1 MSSEPVEHGR
11 VLNVQETDTIIE
23 LTMATKSNSSEPEII
38 GTIRQDLRRGD
49 FGRTVRRDF
58 EELREYMLGEERRKR
73 LKEMG
78 VVKRWIVL
86 AWWLL
91 KSMFFKLTPARRI
104 ILVVGILLVVFSR
117 TVIYVDKYVQ
127 VQPDTNGIGI
137 LAILFVLTLEL
148 KDKLVAHDE
157 LRAGRAVQQALMPE
171 QNPNVP
177 GWDLWLFT
185 RSANEVGGDLVDFM
199 RVSEAR
205 FGVVIG
211 DIAGKGLSAALLAA
225 KLQATL
231 RALAS
236 DTESLGDLGRKLNQI
251 FWRDSLRNI
260 FASLIYIELAPESE
274 TVRYFNAG
282 HIPPMILRS
291 GKVEKMEKGGV
302 ALGIMPETTLD
313 ERRLDLVSGDLL
325 LVYSD
330 GLTEAQNE
338 AGEFFGDQRLLDLLP
353 GLDGLRSQQAGDRLV
368 AEIDRFVG
376 EERVHDDLSV
386 IVLTKD

>member
-1 MSSEPVEHGR
+1 M
-11 VLNVQETDTIIE
+11 T
-23 LTMATKSNSSEPEII
+23 TKSNPSKPEPEIF

-49 FGRTVRRDF
+49 LGRTVRRDF
-58 EELREYMLGEERRKR
+58 VELKEYMIDEERQKR

-104 ILVVGILLVVFSR
+104 ILVVGILLVIFSR
-117 TVIYVDKYVQ
+117 TAIYVDEHVQ
-127 VQPDTNGIGI
+127 VQPDTNAVGV
-137 LAILFVLTLEL
+137 LAILFVLMLEL

-157 LRAGRAVQQALMPE
+157 LRAGREVQQALMPE
-171 QNPNVP
+171 LRPNVQ

-199 RVSEAR
+199 RVADGR
-205 FGVVIG
+205 VGVTIG
-211 DIAGKGLSAALLAA
+211 DVAGKGLSAALLAA

-236 DTESLGDLGRKLNQI
+236 EVPSLAALGAKLNQI
-251 FWRDSLRNI
+251 FRRDSLRNI
-260 FASLIYIELAPESE
+260 FASLVYIELVPG
-274 TVRYFNAG
+274 TGDICFLNAG
-282 HIPPMILRS
+282 HIPPVILSR
-291 GKVEKMEKGGV
+291 GKIENTGKGGS
-302 ALGIMPETTLD
+302 ALGIVPEMTLS
-313 ERRLDLVSGDLL
+313 ERRLKLMSGDVL

-338 AGEFFGDQRLLDLLP
+338 EGEFFGDQRLLDILP
-353 GLDGLRSQQAGDRLV
+353 GVAGLDAEQAGTRLV
-368 AEIDRFVG
+368 AEVDRFVG
-376 EERVHDDLSV
+376 GGRMHDDLSIIILKKV
-386 IVLTKD
+386 